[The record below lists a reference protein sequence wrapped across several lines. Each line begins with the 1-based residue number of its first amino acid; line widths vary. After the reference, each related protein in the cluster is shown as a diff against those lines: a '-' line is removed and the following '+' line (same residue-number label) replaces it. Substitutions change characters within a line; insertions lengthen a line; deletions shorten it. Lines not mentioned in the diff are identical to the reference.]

1 MGITSNRASDSCSRA
16 LHFLVISVYPRHVIV
31 TPPLR
36 ESLIHEDRLHMRTLA
51 SREDAVLNQKVSK

>member
-31 TPPLR
+31 TPPPQGKSDSR
-36 ESLIHEDRLHMRTLA
+36 RSTTYEDFGQ
-51 SREDAVLNQKVSK
+51 S